1 MNVTL
6 RQLEA
11 FVAVAEAGNFSRAAE
26 QLHVAQSAVSVLVRE
41 LERKLDIRLFDRTT
55 RRVELTD
62 AGIEFRATA
71 EKLIADLDHAVQHTR
86 DLVERKRGRIIVAA
100 PPLLAAALL
109 PEAIA
114 AFRRLYPGVSVSLID
129 ARTDEIVSKVKS
141 GQADIGVGTFSLEEE
156 GLSRTKLTKDALML
170 FCEGSHPMTSVPNPR
185 WRDLKGLPLITLTR
199 DSGIRALVESGY
211 ETANLTLDRP
221 AFEVSQIATALAL
234 VEAGLGVTILPTYAL
249 VSCKNRNILALP
261 LSHPAISREILAITR
276 SGRSL
281 PPAGTDFIQ
290 LLQRNAKLRRE
301 TQTPIPKLR

>member
-71 EKLIADLDHAVQHTR
+71 QKLIADLDHAVQHTR

-109 PEAIA
+109 PEAIS

-141 GQADIGVGTFSLEEE
+141 GQADIGVGTFSRQEE
-156 GLSRTKLTKDALML
+156 GLSRTKLTKDTLML
-170 FCEGSHPMTSVPNPR
+170 FCEGSNAMASVTTPR
-185 WRDLKGLPLITLTR
+185 WRDLKGLALITLTR

-249 VSCKNRNILALP
+249 VSCKHRNILAHP
-261 LSHPAISREILAITR
+261 LSHPSISREIVAITR

-301 TQTPIPKLR
+301 TQTPIRKP